1 MAISFSEIGVVGA
14 GAWGTS
20 LGLVAIRAGSS
31 AQIWA
36 REMDTVNAVNDEH
49 RNPFLAGV
57 DLDPALIA
65 TAALPQVA
73 NSDALLLAVPAQYM
87 RAVCS
92 ALAPHVPD
100 GIPVVICTK
109 GIEQNS
115 GTLMSEVV
123 GEALPNA
130 ILAVL
135 SGPTL
140 AGEVAA
146 GLPTAVTLACGD
158 PDVGEGLTQALG
170 SPSFRPYGSSDMI
183 GAQIGG
189 ATKNVFAIAS
199 GIVSG
204 RENGE
209 NGRAAV
215 ITRGMAELMRL
226 GREIGAQADTLMG
239 LSGMGDLVLTCTSSQ
254 SRNQSLGVALGR
266 GQALGDI
273 LGARTSVAEGVFTAS
288 AVMTLAE
295 KLEIEMPLCAA
306 VDAIVNHGTDIGEV
320 IHGLLS
326 RPFRSET
333 L

>member
-1 MAISFSEIGVVGA
+1 
-14 GAWGTS
+14 
-20 LGLVAIRAGSS
+20 
-31 AQIWA
+31 
-36 REMDTVNAVNDEH
+36 
-49 RNPFLAGV
+49 
-57 DLDPALIA
+57 
-65 TAALPQVA
+65 
-73 NSDALLLAVPAQYM
+73 M

-100 GIPVVICTK
+100 GIPAVICTK
-109 GIEQNS
+109 GIEQNF

-123 GEALPNA
+123 SEALPNA

-226 GREIGAQADTLMG
+226 GRKMGAQADTLMG

>member
-1 MAISFSEIGVVGA
+1 MIKSFSDIGVVGA

-20 LGLVAIRAGSS
+20 LGLVAIRAGLS
-31 AQIWA
+31 AKIWA
-36 REMDTVNAVNDEH
+36 REIDTVNAINDKH
-49 RNPFLAGV
+49 RNPFLADV
-57 DLDPALIA
+57 DLDPALTA
-65 TAALPQVA
+65 TAALAQA
-73 NSDALLLAVPAQYM
+73 AKSDALLLAVPAQYM
-87 RAVCS
+87 RSVCS
-92 ALAPHVPD
+92 ALAPHLID
-100 GIPVVICTK
+100 GTPVVICTK

-115 GTLMSEVV
+115 GALMSEVV
-123 GEALPNA
+123 SEALPGA
-130 ILAVL
+130 TLAVL

-140 AGEVAA
+140 ATEVAA

-158 PDVGEGLTQALG
+158 PDVGKRLIQALG

-204 RENGE
+204 REIGE
-209 NGRAAV
+209 DGRAAV

-226 GREIGAQADTLMG
+226 GRKMGAQANTLMG
-239 LSGMGDLVLTCTSSQ
+239 LSGMGDLVLTCTSPQ

-266 GQALGDI
+266 GQMLGDI
-273 LGARTSVAEGVFTAS
+273 LGERASVAEGVFTAS
-288 AVMTLAE
+288 AAMTLAE
-295 KLEIEMPLCAA
+295 KLGIEMPLCAA
-306 VDAIVNHGTDIGEV
+306 VDAIVNHGKDIGEV

-326 RPFRSET
+326 RPFRSEA